1 MGGVCT
7 LHTSDVNGYDVGEGR
22 LARDAPFA
30 HDEDEVAF
38 AEHRVD
44 AVVPHVTPAFAICRM
59 AAMRPVSPSA
69 TRGVRW
75 M

>member
-1 MGGVCT
+1 
-7 LHTSDVNGYDVGEGR
+7 
-22 LARDAPFA
+22 
-30 HDEDEVAF
+30 
-38 AEHRVD
+38 VD